1 MDVVQNRQSKQKRM
15 PQNFI
20 PMWVGWDLNIK
31 VKIKIMKKG
40 RDYFELELDEDFIG
54 QSSSWEE

>member
-1 MDVVQNRQSKQKRM
+1 M